1 MPIDRKLINRKIT
14 LISRDLKNLKEIG
27 KVPLAKYLRDDTFE
41 TLAEMKILDK
51 FSKQDRF
58 NI

>member
-1 MPIDRKLINRKIT
+1 M
-14 LISRDLKNLKEIG
+14 KNLKEIG